1 MIVFLFV
8 FIPKRV
14 IGLSEGYFDG
24 NDNRDKDGTAL
35 GLILGC
41 KVGNTDGCKDGELR
55 AVMTD
60 RRLALNLVKCSAVM
74 KANSMASMKV
84 Q

>member
-1 MIVFLFV
+1 MRLQLLNVNIDAVSPQTWFAKSLIVIVFLFV

-35 GLILGC
+35 GLILGRI
-41 KVGNTDGCKDGELR
+41 VR
-55 AVMTD
+55 
-60 RRLALNLVKCSAVM
+60 
-74 KANSMASMKV
+74 
-84 Q
+84 